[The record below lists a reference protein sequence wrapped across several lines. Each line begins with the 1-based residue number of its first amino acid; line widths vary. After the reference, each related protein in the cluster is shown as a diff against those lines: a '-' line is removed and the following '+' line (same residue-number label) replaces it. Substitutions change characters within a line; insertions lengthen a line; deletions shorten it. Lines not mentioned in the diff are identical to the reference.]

1 MRGIYGTQKPAVT
14 APHFRLLTR
23 EEFEKLSVGE
33 MLAYQRALA
42 SHVRKHIDDTH
53 QWIAGRNKISKK
65 SG

>member
-1 MRGIYGTQKPAVT
+1 MT